1 MKEEAIAAFRAYIKG
16 TSFITEADC
25 AMFEPHLVYK
35 KVKARENVL
44 VEGAMSKDIFFIHK
58 GVFRIFYLVDGK
70 EVNTTFFFEH
80 EFLAEYDSF
89 LRNRPSR
96 YFIQSVEDAELIGIS
111 RETLNQGYDVSKNW
125 ERFGR
130 IMAEACYQKVTD
142 RMESF
147 LFLNGDQRYKMLLE
161 NEPRILKR
169 IPLYHIASYL
179 GLERESLSRLRR
191 KAAIHGM

>member
-1 MKEEAIAAFRAYIKG
+1 MKEQAITAFHEYIRQIP
-16 TSFITEADC
+16 FITEEDC
-25 AMFEPHLVYK
+25 AFFEPHVTYR
-35 KVKARENVL
+35 KVRARENIL
-44 VEGAMSKDIFFIHK
+44 AEGSMCKDISFIHK
-58 GVFRIFYLVDGK
+58 GCFRTFYLLDGK
-70 EVNTTFFFEH
+70 EINTTFFFEN

-96 YFIQSVEDAELIGIS
+96 YFIQSIEDAELITVS
-111 RETLNQGYDVSKNW
+111 RECLSNGYDISKNW

-130 IMAEACYQKVTD
+130 LMAEACYQKVTD

-147 LFLNGDQRYKMLLE
+147 LFMNGDQRYKQLME
-161 NEPRILKR
+161 NEPHILER

-191 KAAIHGM
+191 KVAIHGL

>member
-1 MKEEAIAAFRAYIKG
+1 MMEEAIAAFRAYIKG
-16 TSFITEADC
+16 TSFITEEDC
-25 AMFEPHLVYK
+25 ALFEPHLVYR

-44 VEGAMSKDIFFIHK
+44 VEGAMCKDISFVHK
-58 GVFRIFYLVDGK
+58 GVFRTFYLVDGK
-70 EVNTTFFFEH
+70 EVNTTFFFEN

-111 RETLNQGYDVSKNW
+111 RDKLTMGYDLSKNW

-130 IMAEACYQKVTD
+130 LMAEACYQKVTD

-147 LFLNGDQRYKMLLE
+147 LFMNGDQRYKMLME

>member
-1 MKEEAIAAFRAYIKG
+1 MMEKATAAFRAFIKG
-16 TSFITEADC
+16 TSFITEEDC
-25 AMFEPHLVYK
+25 ALFEPHMVIK
-35 KVKARENVL
+35 KVKARENIL
-44 VEGAMSKDIFFIHK
+44 VEGAMCRDISFIHK
-58 GVFRIFYLVDGK
+58 GCFRTFYLLDGK
-70 EVNTTFFFEH
+70 EINTTFFFEN

-89 LRNRPSR
+89 LRNRKSR
-96 YFIQSVEDAELIGIS
+96 YYIQSIEDAELITIS
-111 RETLNQGYDVSKNW
+111 RDCLTMGYDLSKNW

-130 IMAEACYQKVTD
+130 LMAEACYQKVTD

-147 LFLNGDQRYKMLLE
+147 LFMNGDQRYKMLME
-161 NEPRILKR
+161 TDPRILKR

>member
-1 MKEEAIAAFRAYIKG
+1 MIEQAIAAFREYIKK
-16 TSFITEADC
+16 TSFITEEDC
-25 AMFEPHLVYK
+25 ALFEPHLVFRK
-35 KVKARENVL
+35 IEARENIV
-44 VEGAMSKDIFFIHK
+44 VEGGMSKDISFIHK
-58 GVFRIFYLVDGK
+58 GVFRTFYLLDGK
-70 EVNTTFFFEH
+70 EINTTFFFEH

-96 YFIQSVEDAELIGIS
+96 YYIQCIEDAELITIS
-111 RETLNQGYDVSKNW
+111 RDCLFSGYDQSKHW

-147 LFLNGDQRYKMLLE
+147 LFLNGDQRYKQLME
-161 NEPRILKR
+161 TEPRILER

-191 KAAIHGM
+191 KAAIHGL

>member
-1 MKEEAIAAFRAYIKG
+1 MMEEAIAAFRAYIKG
-16 TSFITEADC
+16 TSFITEEDC
-25 AMFEPHLVYK
+25 ALFEPHLVYR

-44 VEGAMSKDIFFIHK
+44 VEGAMCKDISFVHK
-58 GVFRIFYLVDGK
+58 GVFRTFYLVDGK
-70 EVNTTFFFEH
+70 EVNTTFFFEN

-89 LRNRPSR
+89 LRSRPSR

-111 RETLNQGYDVSKNW
+111 RDKLTMGYDLSKNW

-130 IMAEACYQKVTD
+130 LMAEACYQKVTD

-147 LFLNGDQRYKMLLE
+147 LFMNGDQRYKMLME